1 MTSHIIYSSIVGR
14 DTIPVPVAEKLTDW
28 FGLWL
33 SEHAQATHPATLRD
47 LLTKV
52 LPRNTWVPF
61 ALGDGTFLQYS
72 DANKHINRRL
82 RFTIVST
89 PGTKSKPQDSSAP
102 VGNIDQI
109 VRDAFGDHKQ
119 TVCVVASSNFDRPDV
134 FLQVVSWDAEK
145 RRLNFYE
152 V

>member
-1 MTSHIIYSSIVGR
+1 MTSQIIYSKIVGR
-14 DTIPVPVAEKLTDW
+14 DTSPVPVSEKLTDW

-33 SEHAQATHPATLRD
+33 SEHPQATHPATLRD

-52 LPRNTWVPF
+52 LPRHTWVPF

-72 DANKHINRRL
+72 EANKHINRRL

-89 PGTKSKPQDSSAP
+89 PDSPSNPPVPVAP
-102 VGNIDQI
+102 IGNIDRI
-109 VRDAFGDHKQ
+109 VRGAFREQ

-134 FLQVVSWDAEK
+134 FLQVASWDAGK

>member
-1 MTSHIIYSSIVGR
+1 MTSYTIYSNIVGR
-14 DTIPVPVAEKLTDW
+14 DTKPTPVSEVLTDW

-52 LPRNTWVPF
+52 LPRQTWVPF

-72 DANKHINRRL
+72 EANKHINRRL

-89 PGTKSKPQDSSAP
+89 PENPSNPPVRDAP
-102 VGNIDQI
+102 VGNINDI
-109 VRDAFGDHKQ
+109 ARHAFRVQ
-119 TVCVVASSNFDRPDV
+119 TVCVVASSHFDRADV
-134 FLQVVSWDAEK
+134 FLQVASWDAEK

>member
-52 LPRNTWVPF
+52 LPRHTWVPF
-61 ALGDGTFLQYS
+61 ALGDGTFLHYS
-72 DANKHINRRL
+72 DANKHISRRL
-82 RFTIVST
+82 RFTIIST
-89 PGTKSKPQDSSAP
+89 PKTKSDPPVSVAP
-102 VGNIDQI
+102 VGDIDQI
-109 VRDAFGDHKQ
+109 VRRAFREQ

-134 FLQVVSWDAEK
+134 FLQVASWDAEK

>member
-1 MTSHIIYSSIVGR
+1 MTSHTIYSKILGR
-14 DTIPVPVAEKLTDW
+14 DTEPTPVSEALTDW

-52 LPRNTWVPF
+52 LPRQTWVPF

-72 DANKHINRRL
+72 EKNKHINRRL
-82 RFTIVST
+82 RFTIIST
-89 PGTKSKPQDSSAP
+89 PESPLNPPVRDAP
-102 VGNIDQI
+102 VGNVDHI
-109 VRDAFGDHKQ
+109 VRRAFHEQ
-119 TVCVVASSNFDRPDV
+119 TVCVVASSNFDRADV
-134 FLQVVSWDAEK
+134 FLQVASWDAKK